1 MDLAAFLKKSL
12 LFWRT
17 YLSILLPLAL
27 LPLVFLSSDDAS
39 SKCAYVAILVKNT
52 AEKRGSNPQ

>member
-12 LFWRT
+12 VFWRT

-39 SKCAYVAILVKNT
+39 SKCAYVAILVKIQQR
-52 AEKRGSNPQ
+52 KRGSNPQ